1 MEIKIKPESK
11 KKEKN
16 LTDKQQNKGGN
27 ANMGIMGMIRKKT
40 RSAGDGG
47 LSALPPPGARQMPG
61 VPIKP
66 VEPIKPIHNCSPKPA
81 SCRASVSEP
90 GFLPNRMPG

>member
-1 MEIKIKPESK
+1 MEIKIKPESE

-27 ANMGIMGMIRKKT
+27 ANMGIMGMIRKKP

-66 VEPIKPIHNCSPKPA
+66 IEPIKPIHNCSPEHISYCA
-81 SCRASVSEP
+81 SEP
-90 GFLPNRMPG
+90 IPGWFSD